1 MSSKLQLLKAPIEA
15 DRLEWRVQ
23 SCGKKEDGT
32 IWARVLAYV
41 DNRTIMERL
50 DSVFP
55 EGWDQ
60 QEAYQQIGNKAVCVV
75 QLRVWEGERDR
86 KVTGSCE
93 VPLDKESDIDP
104 FKTAA
109 SGAMKRAA
117 VLLGIGRYLYDMPET
132 WAVVTDRGAN
142 FGKTKD
148 GSRFRW
154 DPPRLDDATPAEP
167 MVDYSQPAAPSP
179 KPAYKAT
186 QSAQPVTTGTMSLD
200 DATNMTYPFGK
211 HKGKT
216 MGEVLQVDKR
226 AIEWV
231 ANTYEVK
238 EGKFADKD
246 RALKLAAKTLLNNN
260 KEETSDDVPF

>member
-1 MSSKLQLLKAPIEA
+1 
-15 DRLEWRVQ
+15 
-23 SCGKKEDGT
+23 
-32 IWARVLAYV
+32 
-41 DNRTIMERL
+41 
-50 DSVFP
+50 
-55 EGWDQ
+55 
-60 QEAYQQIGNKAVCVV
+60 
-75 QLRVWEGERDR
+75 
-86 KVTGSCE
+86 
-93 VPLDKESDIDP
+93 
-104 FKTAA
+104 
-109 SGAMKRAA
+109 MKRAA

-132 WAVVTDRGAN
+132 WAVVSDRGAN

-154 DPPRLDDATPAEP
+154 DPPSLDKATPAEP

-179 KPAYKAT
+179 KPAYKPT
-186 QSAQPVTTGTMSLD
+186 STPTPISGTMSMS
-200 DATNMTYPFGK
+200 DAENMTYPFGK

-246 RALKLAAKTLLNNN
+246 RALKLAAQTLLTAN